1 MPSVFD
7 TDALYRILVEQ
18 VEDYA
23 IFALDAEGRVRT
35 WNIGAE
41 RLKGYAAREIIG
53 KSFTTFY
60 PPEAVEAGLPMRL
73 LAQAAREGRAADE
86 GWRVRKD
93 GSCFWASVTIT
104 ALHDDHGHHVG
115 FAKVTR
121 DLTARRTAEERDRR
135 LVAEEAAHA
144 ATLEKNR
151 QLEELTAALKEQSQE
166 LESQTEEA
174 QSLTEE
180 LEQAN
185 EQLQTSLTEVEEARD
200 AAGRAEQASRFLTRA
215 SDLLNRSLDYE
226 ETLRELAQIV
236 VPELADWCAVDV
248 ADDRGMLR
256 RLAVAHVD
264 PAQIEFARQIDKR
277 YPADPSNPAGVYA
290 VLRSGKPELHAKI
303 SDDLL
308 AASVGDQEHLR
319 LARSLGLKSAMIVP
333 LVSGEATMGVLTL
346 VSAESKRGYT
356 NVDLELATALATR
369 AAMAVE
375 NARLHRTAVEARRVA
390 EEANRAK
397 SEFLAK
403 MSHEL
408 RTPLNAI
415 AGYLDLL
422 RMGVRGS
429 LNKEQDEYLARI
441 QRSEQYLLALIQD
454 VLSFAKLEAGRIEVL
469 SEPVNVPVLL
479 GDLENVI
486 YPQLERARL
495 TLVPTTC
502 PVSVIALG
510 DEERV
515 RQILLNL
522 LSNAIK
528 FSSPGGSI
536 GIVCA
541 TNDGVVRVTVSDTG
555 LGIPRDKLETI
566 FEPFVQVHR
575 EARGDLGGAGLGL
588 AISRDLARAMGG
600 DLTATSTVGEGS
612 RFTLELPRSS

>member
-1 MPSVFD
+1 MFD

-23 IFALDAEGRVRT
+23 IFALDVEGRVRT
-35 WNIGAE
+35 WNAGAE
-41 RLKGYAAREIIG
+41 RLKGYAPSEIIG
-53 KSFTTFY
+53 RSFTAFY
-60 PPEAVEAGLPMRL
+60 PPEAARSGLPMRL
-73 LAQAAREGRAADE
+73 LAQATREGRASDE

-93 GSCFWASVTIT
+93 GSRFWASVTIT
-104 ALHDDHGHHVG
+104 ALHDDQGRHVG

-121 DLTARRTAEERDRR
+121 DLTARRNAEERERR
-135 LVAEEAAHA
+135 LAAEQAAHA

-151 QLEELTAALKEQSQE
+151 QLETLTETLKDQALE
-166 LESQTEEA
+166 LETQTEEA

-180 LEQAN
+180 VEQAN
-185 EQLQTSLTEVEEARD
+185 EQLQNTLTEVEKARD
-200 AAGRAEQASRFLTRA
+200 AANRAEQASRFLTRA
-215 SDLLNRSLDYE
+215 SDILNRSLDYE
-226 ETLRELAQIV
+226 ETLGELARFV
-236 VPELADWCAVDV
+236 VPEIADWCAVDI
-248 ADDRGMLR
+248 ADDRRTLR

-264 PAQIEFARQIDKR
+264 RVKVELAKQIESR
-277 YPADPSNPAGVYA
+277 YPADPAAQTGTYA
-290 VLRSGKPELHAKI
+290 VLRSGKAELY
-303 SDDLL
+303 SDIPDQLL
-308 AASVGDQEHLR
+308 AANAQNGEHLR
-319 LARSLGLKSAMIVP
+319 MSRALGLKSAMIVP
-333 LVSGEATMGVLTL
+333 LKSGDHTIGVLTL
-346 VSAESKRGYT
+346 ASAESARRYT
-356 NVDLELATALATR
+356 NSDLGLATELGRR

-375 NARLHRTAVEARRVA
+375 NTLLHRAAVHARTVA

-422 RMGVRGS
+422 RMGVRGT
-429 LNKEQDEYLARI
+429 LTKEQDEYLARI

-454 VLSFAKLEAGRIEVL
+454 VLSFAKLEAGRIEVTK
-469 SEPVNVPVLL
+469 EPVNVPQLL
-479 GDLENVI
+479 GDLEKVI
-486 YPQLERARL
+486 FPQLERAKL
-495 TLVPTTC
+495 TLMPTSC
-502 PVSVIALG
+502 PTSVVALG

-528 FSSPGGSI
+528 FSPPGGSVRI
-536 GIVCA
+536 LCA
-541 TNDGVVRVTVSDTG
+541 ADNGLVRVTVADTG
-555 LGIPRDKLETI
+555 MGIPKDKLETI

-600 DLTATSTVGEGS
+600 DLIAASTLGKGS